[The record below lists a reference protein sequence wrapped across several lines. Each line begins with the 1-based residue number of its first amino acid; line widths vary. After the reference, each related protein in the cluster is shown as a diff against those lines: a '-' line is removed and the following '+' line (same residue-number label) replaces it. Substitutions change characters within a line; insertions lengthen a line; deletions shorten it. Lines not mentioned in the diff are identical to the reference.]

1 MLNDSSLN
9 KRFIRRC
16 VLVKAISSRDLYRS
30 VLFGDQ
36 EMSRI
41 FKMNK
46 EKTKKSTDLKTCS
59 RQLFKFVQVE
69 MNVLQDCTSKAM
81 KSRDHMQSNIFMRG
95 FRKPRENRSRWYI
108 LFAAA
113 VLIIS
118 LIVVAI
124 TLAIHFGTSSNGKGL
139 SFQNYGL
146 SILFSSFFNPENS
159 YKILLLLVRYALH
172 ISRFEHMA
180 RFQFQLIDN
189 LFKKVHHY
197 LIIINILFHKT
208 NFSLKIL
215 CTLNLRLDDKF
226 NEGQVETFH
235 LGKFCHY

>member
-46 EKTKKSTDLKTCS
+46 EKTKKSTDLKICS

-172 ISRFEHMA
+172 ISRG
-180 RFQFQLIDN
+180 L
-189 LFKKVHHY
+189 
-197 LIIINILFHKT
+197 NIWHVS
-208 NFSLKIL
+208 NF
-215 CTLNLRLDDKF
+215 N
-226 NEGQVETFH
+226 
-235 LGKFCHY
+235 

>member
-1 MLNDSSLN
+1 
-9 KRFIRRC
+9 
-16 VLVKAISSRDLYRS
+16 
-30 VLFGDQ
+30 
-36 EMSRI
+36 
-41 FKMNK
+41 MNK

-139 SFQNYGL
+139 SLQNYRL
-146 SILFSSFFNPENS
+146 SIFFSSFFNTENS
-159 YKILLLLVRYALH
+159 YKILLLLFVMH
-172 ISRFEHMA
+172 CISLQVWTYGTFPIS
-180 RFQFQLIDN
+180 ID
-189 LFKKVHHY
+189 
-197 LIIINILFHKT
+197 
-208 NFSLKIL
+208 
-215 CTLNLRLDDKF
+215 R
-226 NEGQVETFH
+226 
-235 LGKFCHY
+235 

>member
-139 SFQNYGL
+139 SFQIMDY
-146 SILFSSFFNPENS
+146 
-159 YKILLLLVRYALH
+159 
-172 ISRFEHMA
+172 
-180 RFQFQLIDN
+180 QF
-189 LFKKVHHY
+189 
-197 LIIINILFHKT
+197 
-208 NFSLKIL
+208 
-215 CTLNLRLDDKF
+215 C
-226 NEGQVETFH
+226 FH
-235 LGKFCHY
+235 LFLTPKTVIRFCCCWFVMHCISLQVWTYGTFPISIDR

>member
-1 MLNDSSLN
+1 
-9 KRFIRRC
+9 
-16 VLVKAISSRDLYRS
+16 
-30 VLFGDQ
+30 
-36 EMSRI
+36 MSRI

-124 TLAIHFGTSSNGKGL
+124 TLAIHFGTSSNG
-139 SFQNYGL
+139 NYRL
-146 SILFSSFFNPENS
+146 SILFSSFFNTENS

-172 ISRFEHMA
+172 ISRGLNIWHVSNFNWSIT
-180 RFQFQLIDN
+180 FL
-189 LFKKVHHY
+189 KKFT
-197 LIIINILFHKT
+197 I
-208 NFSLKIL
+208 
-215 CTLNLRLDDKF
+215 TLL
-226 NEGQVETFH
+226 
-235 LGKFCHY
+235 

>member
-1 MLNDSSLN
+1 
-9 KRFIRRC
+9 
-16 VLVKAISSRDLYRS
+16 
-30 VLFGDQ
+30 
-36 EMSRI
+36 MSRI

-139 SFQNYGL
+139 SFQNYEL
-146 SILFSSFFNPENS
+146 SKLNFVFIFF
-159 YKILLLLVRYALH
+159 
-172 ISRFEHMA
+172 
-180 RFQFQLIDN
+180 
-189 LFKKVHHY
+189 
-197 LIIINILFHKT
+197 
-208 NFSLKIL
+208 
-215 CTLNLRLDDKF
+215 
-226 NEGQVETFH
+226 
-235 LGKFCHY
+235 